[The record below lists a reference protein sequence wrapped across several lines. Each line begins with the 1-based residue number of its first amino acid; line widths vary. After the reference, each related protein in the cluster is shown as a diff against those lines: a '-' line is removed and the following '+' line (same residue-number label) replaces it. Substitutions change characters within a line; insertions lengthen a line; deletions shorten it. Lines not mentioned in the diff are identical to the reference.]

1 MTFQI
6 AYWDDE
12 LQQQM
17 TRDSTPE
24 EDAQRDA
31 DIAAAAKVAV
41 PEEITRRQALQALAI
56 KGLLDKVQPLIDA
69 IADPLQRQLAQIE
82 YDTSQVFKR
91 HRPLVVQL
99 LPGLGLSESDG
110 DDLFIFAASLT

>member
-6 AYWDDE
+6 TYWDSE

-24 EDAQRDA
+24 EDVQREE
-31 DIAAAAKVAV
+31 DIAAHEAAQV
-41 PEEITRRQALQALAI
+41 PEEISRRQALQALAI
-56 KGLLDKVQPLIDA
+56 RGLLDKVQPLIDA
-69 IADPLQRQLAQIE
+69 IEDPLGRQLAQIE
-82 YDTSQVFKR
+82 YDTSQLFKR

-99 LPGLGLSESDG
+99 LPGLGLTPEQG
-110 DDLFIFAASLT
+110 DELFTFAASLV